1 MLVKE
6 DEIMKILSI
15 QNSQDRL
22 DALDLCKILIEKNAL
37 IPIVGAGF
45 SFDTPT
51 DNKGKIPSV
60 TDLHKLL
67 YGFVDMYSGYE
78 REELDEIKRKSLSE
92 VADSFWSIYN
102 RIPVDNLRSFF
113 SFIENNF
120 LNISFFKGFQGAFL
134 RVNWPYLFTL
144 NYDSLIE
151 DYNKNYYP
159 VIPFNNINHRFLTEK
174 TRLYK
179 LHGDAK
185 KYLDTGDQ
193 KYIIL
198 SREQYIKS
206 MMDPSNEAMLRE
218 LQTAFA
224 SKSIL
229 FFGCG
234 LSEELDLLYS
244 SQLAIEEKVKNID
257 PNNQAVIYISFEPGN
272 EENSPFSLR
281 TKDRLSQYGV
291 THVLRIFT
299 EVQSEVFFNEL
310 AEHSIQ
316 IPKPGIDSFL
326 DQYSAMRYLPLEQED
341 KESRNFL
348 FQENLVWKEFANHT
362 ITIPGYYVKRS
373 QMEPIVKSVLSGE
386 PIYFISGN
394 FFSGKTFLLIELSK
408 YFGTKKV
415 YIFPSGTN
423 LTDTQL
429 DFLLTKENSLYCFDS
444 KSLSTAQIKKI
455 SQNAKLNEIK
465 ARRSCA
471 IIVIDASDAPMYK
484 YIFEARNL
492 AKEFP
497 QTRISGILDA
507 DEEKDF
513 NKKIGVISLPPYST
527 RETLLDYIV
536 RNEKELL
543 LASESVNHFLEPNK
557 QLLVKNLHG
566 RIKALIMLAT
576 EIRISAS
583 RAIQFGIDN
592 HINDIIKCCQD
603 NSKISAIEKD
613 YSIYTGD
620 SSGYEFVCNSK
631 YWIIRALSAYANTQI
646 GSIDI
651 IAGVYQSIVND
662 YKKIYTSDSVKFY
675 QMCEPYYFF
684 DHIQLLFN
692 QRWFSN
698 SSKLMNAIYDRLLP
712 MLSDSYQ
719 FLHQKAKGKLI
730 IAQVQIKNGKNSD
743 SKETLNDALLNIIRA
758 IKLAEQVPEAK
769 NIKETLLHMVYT
781 KGRILI
787 ACCYNSF
794 KYVPQAVDTCHEL
807 YQMQK
812 NIRYD
817 AYDYSTGTGNDKYLF
832 EKFKNTLMTNTKIR
846 SFDDLDIEKTEFLL
860 SHWTG
865 KAFRIIKKKHAK

>member
-1 MLVKE
+1 
-6 DEIMKILSI
+6 MKILNIS
-15 QNSQDRL
+15 NSQDRL
-22 DALDLCKILIEKNAL
+22 DALNLCKILIEKNSL

-45 SFDTPT
+45 SFGTQT
-51 DNKGKIPSV
+51 DNKGKIPSA
-60 TDLHKLL
+60 TDLRKTLF
-67 YGFVDMYSGYE
+67 GFVDMYSGYE
-78 REELDEIKRKSLSE
+78 REELDEIKGKSLSE
-92 VADSFWSIYN
+92 VADIFWNIYD
-102 RIPVDNLRSFF
+102 RIPVDKLRSYF

-120 LNISFFKGFQGAFL
+120 LNISFFKGFQDAFL
-134 RVNWPYLFTL
+134 RVNWSYLFTL

-151 DYNKNYYP
+151 DYSRNYYT
-159 VIPFNNINHRFLTEK
+159 VIPFDNINYRFLEEK

-185 KYLDTGDQ
+185 KYLKTGDR

-198 SREQYIKS
+198 SREQYLKS

-229 FFGCG
+229 FLGCG

-244 SQLAIEEKVKNID
+244 SQLAIDEKVKNID
-257 PNNQAVIYISFEPGN
+257 PSNQAVIYISFESDK
-272 EENSPFSLR
+272 EEDSAFSLR

-291 THVLRIFT
+291 THVLRVFT
-299 EVQSEVFFNEL
+299 EEQLESFFNEL
-310 AEHSIQ
+310 AEHSSR
-316 IPKPGIDSFL
+316 IPQPGIDSFL
-326 DQYSAMRYLPLEQED
+326 DQYSAMRYLSLETED

-348 FQENLVWKEFANHT
+348 FQENLVWKQFANHT
-362 ITIPGYYVKRS
+362 ITVPGYYVKRS
-373 QMEPIVKSVLSGE
+373 QMEMIIKSVFSGE

-408 YFGTKKV
+408 YFSTKKV

-423 LTDTQL
+423 INDAQL
-429 DFLLTKENSLYCFDS
+429 DFLLTKENSLFCFDS

-455 SQNAKLNEIK
+455 SQSAKLTEIK

-484 YIFEARNL
+484 YIFEARNF
-492 AKEFP
+492 AQEFP
-497 QTRISGILDA
+497 QTRISGILNK

-513 NKKIGVISLPPYST
+513 NQKIGVISLPPYST
-527 RETLLDYIV
+527 NETLLDYIV

-543 LASESVNHFLEPNK
+543 LASSAVNHFLEPNK
-557 QLLVKNLHG
+557 QLLAKNLQG

-576 EIRISAS
+576 EIRISAR
-583 RAIQFGIDN
+583 RAIQFGIDG
-592 HINDIIKCCQD
+592 HINDMIKCCQD
-603 NSKISAIEKD
+603 TNGVSAIEKD
-613 YSIYTGD
+613 YSVYTGD

-631 YWIIRALSAYANTQI
+631 YWIMRALSTYANTQI

-651 IAGVYQSIVND
+651 IASAYQSIVGD
-662 YKKIYTSDSVKFY
+662 YKKIYTSDNVKFY

-698 SSKLMNAIYDRLLP
+698 SSRLMNAIYDQLLP
-712 MLSDSYQ
+712 MLSNSYQ

-730 IAQVQIKNGKNSD
+730 IAQVQLKNRRIADGQESLK
-743 SKETLNDALLNIIRA
+743 DALLNIIRA

-787 ACCYNSF
+787 ACCCNSV
-794 KYVPQAVDTCHEL
+794 KYIPQAVDTCYEL
-807 YQMQK
+807 YQMQQG
-812 NIRYD
+812 IRHD
-817 AYDYSTGTGNDKYLF
+817 VYDYATGTGSDKYLF
-832 EKFKNTLMTNTKIR
+832 EKFKKILITNTKIR
-846 SFDDLDIEKTEFLL
+846 TFDELDMEKTEFLL

-865 KAFRIIKKKHAK
+865 KKFRIIKKKHAK